1 MMMKVLVIHAAKLKE
16 RGEHMDRMLHK
27 FGYEYEFVKEADL
40 EDLTKELLCK
50 YFQHGEE
57 MYANMLP
64 RYSCA
69 TKHFLACEYIVRHNL
84 PGALVLEDDIVLH
97 DDFNTYFGRSIVELN
112 KRFSDR
118 PAMIS
123 YEDSSLQFVPRS
135 QRQKGLL
142 LYPGKKDRMAGAY
155 YMSRKCAEA
164 ILNDLFAHKCPTTDA
179 DTYHYDLLKR
189 GVIDYLWCQPA
200 LATQGSFTGAFRSSL
215 SSKKDR
221 MIEFR
226 WWFKKNYKR
235 LLYWLR

>member
-1 MMMKVLVIHAAKLKE
+1 MKVLVIHAAKLKE
-16 RGEHMDRMLHK
+16 RGEHVDRMLRSI
-27 FGYEYEFVKEADL
+27 GMDYEFIREADL
-40 EDLTKELLCK
+40 EDLSRELLCK
-50 YFQHGEE
+50 YFAQGEK
-57 MYANMLP
+57 MSDSPLP

-69 TKHFLACEYIVRHNL
+69 TKHFLALERIVTDNL
-84 PGALVLEDDIVLH
+84 EGALVLEDDIVLH
-97 DDFNTYFGRSIVELN
+97 ADFTRYFSQSIEELRS
-112 KRFSDR
+112 RYAQR

-135 QRQKGLL
+135 QRKKGQL

-155 YMSRKCAEA
+155 YMSRTCAEA
-164 ILNDLFAHKCPTTDA
+164 ILADLRANKCPTTDA

-189 GVIDYLWCQPA
+189 GVIEYLWCQPA

-221 MIEFR
+221 MIEIR

>member
-1 MMMKVLVIHAAKLKE
+1 MKALVIHAAKLKE
-16 RGEHMDRMLHK
+16 RGEHVDCMLREK
-27 FGYEYEFVKEADL
+27 GIDYEFISDADL
-40 EDLTKELLCK
+40 EDLDKDLLCK
-50 YFQHGEE
+50 YFSRGEE
-57 MYANMLP
+57 MAAKILP

-69 TKHFLACEYIVRHNL
+69 TKHFLACEKIVGDGME
-84 PGALVLEDDIVLH
+84 GALVLEDDIVLH
-97 DDFNTYFGRSIVELN
+97 DDFVPYFKKSIEELGE
-112 KRFSDR
+112 RFASR

-135 QRQKGLL
+135 QRKKGFL
-142 LYPGKKDRMAGAY
+142 LYHGKKDRMAGAY
-155 YMSRKCAEA
+155 YMSRRCAEV
-164 ILNDLFAHKCPTTDA
+164 ILDDLKTNKCPTTDA

-200 LATQGSFTGAFRSSL
+200 LATQGSFTGQFRSTL

-221 MIEFR
+221 MIVLR

>member
-1 MMMKVLVIHAAKLKE
+1 MKALVIHAAKLKE
-16 RGEHMDRMLHK
+16 RGEHMDRMLHNM
-27 FGYEYEFVKEADL
+27 GIDYEFVKEADL
-40 EDLTKELLCK
+40 DQLDEGTLCK
-50 YFQHGEE
+50 YFIKGHEMAQH
-57 MYANMLP
+57 MLP

-69 TKHFLACEYIVRHNL
+69 TKHFLACEYIVKNDME
-84 PGALVLEDDIVLH
+84 GALVLEDDIVLH
-97 DDFNTYFGRSIVELN
+97 DDFMPFYQKSIDEFRQ
-112 KRFSDR
+112 RFKNQ

-135 QRQKGLL
+135 QRKKGLL

-155 YMSRKCAEA
+155 YMSRTCAET
-164 ILNDLFAHKCPTTDA
+164 ILQDLATNKCPTTDA
-179 DTYHYDLLKR
+179 DTYHYHLLLQ
-189 GVIDYLWCQPA
+189 GTIQYLWCQPA

-221 MIEFR
+221 MIVFR

>member
-1 MMMKVLVIHAAKLKE
+1 MKILVIHAAKLVE
-16 RGEHMDRMLHK
+16 RAEHIERMLSS
-27 FGYEYEFVKEADL
+27 FGMDYEFIREADL
-40 EDLTKELLCK
+40 EKLSKELLCH
-50 YFQHGEE
+50 YFQRGEE
-57 MYANMLP
+57 MYANLLP

-69 TKHFLACEYIVRHNL
+69 TKHMLALEYIVKHRL
-84 PGALVLEDDIVLH
+84 DGALVLEDDIVLH
-97 DDFNTYFGRSIVELN
+97 KDFNKYFPKTILELYQ
-112 KRFSDR
+112 RYRDR

-135 QRQKGLL
+135 QRKSGQL

-155 YMSRKCAEA
+155 YMSRPCAEA
-164 ILNDLFAHKCPTTDA
+164 ILNDLATKKCPTTDA

-200 LATQGSFTGAFRSSL
+200 LATQGSFTGAFRSTL

-221 MIEFR
+221 MIVIR

-235 LLYWLR
+235 LLYWFR